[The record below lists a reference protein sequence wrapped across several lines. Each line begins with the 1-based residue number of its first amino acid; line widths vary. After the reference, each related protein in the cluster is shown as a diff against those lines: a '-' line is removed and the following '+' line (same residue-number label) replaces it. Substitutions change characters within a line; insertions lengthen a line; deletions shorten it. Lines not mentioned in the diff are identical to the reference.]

1 MFLRK
6 KSTYMGCD
14 YLRLSRDDGDKAESD
29 SIQNQR
35 ELINDFLKKHP
46 EIKKVQ
52 EYVDDGYSG
61 TNFDRPNFKRMMA
74 EIEKGHIDCVIVKDL
89 SRLGRNYIEMGKYL
103 ERIFPMYGVRVIAI
117 NDNYDTA
124 NESSDADQIVIPFK
138 NLINDAYCRDISMKI
153 RSQLDV
159 KRKNGQFIGSFATYG
174 YMKDPK
180 NKNHLII
187 DEYAANVVRMIFNM
201 KLEGYSAGT
210 IADHL
215 NESKVLTPME
225 YKRFCGLNFNGGFQI
240 STDPIWH
247 PNTVTRILK
256 NEVYL
261 GIAVQGKN
269 RKINYKV
276 KESRPID
283 ESKWIRVPGSHDPI
297 IPKEIFDTVQN
308 MLRLDTRT
316 SPKKDQV
323 DVLSGLVRCGDC
335 GQNMIRRC
343 STKKEKT
350 YYYYHCST
358 HKNGEGCSSHLI
370 SSDKL
375 QDVILWQ
382 IRQQVELLVNAEM
395 IISAADNLPNEQFQV
410 KFLNEQMGK
419 LNAEIEKYEDLKTKL
434 YQDLREGTVA
444 QDEYKDLQ
452 ERFNRKL
459 IEAKSSLA
467 EIEEKKARLTLKGLC
482 EQQWLKDMKEYRNIM
497 VLERK
502 IVTALIEKVVVYS
515 KDHIEIIFRY
525 PDEME
530 IVIAAAEALAAR
542 EEDRRTA
549 V

>member
-61 TNFDRPNFKRMMA
+61 TNFDRPNFMRMMA

-316 SPKKDQV
+316 SPKKPKWM
-323 DVLSGLVRCGDC
+323 C
-335 GQNMIRRC
+335 
-343 STKKEKT
+343 
-350 YYYYHCST
+350 
-358 HKNGEGCSSHLI
+358 
-370 SSDKL
+370 
-375 QDVILWQ
+375 
-382 IRQQVELLVNAEM
+382 
-395 IISAADNLPNEQFQV
+395 
-410 KFLNEQMGK
+410 
-419 LNAEIEKYEDLKTKL
+419 
-434 YQDLREGTVA
+434 
-444 QDEYKDLQ
+444 
-452 ERFNRKL
+452 
-459 IEAKSSLA
+459 
-467 EIEEKKARLTLKGLC
+467 
-482 EQQWLKDMKEYRNIM
+482 
-497 VLERK
+497 
-502 IVTALIEKVVVYS
+502 
-515 KDHIEIIFRY
+515 Y
-525 PDEME
+525 PAWCDA
-530 IVIAAAEALAAR
+530 VIA
-542 EEDRRTA
+542 DRT
-549 V
+549 

>member
-1 MFLRK
+1 MHLRK
-6 KSTYMGCD
+6 KSVYFAGE

-35 ELINDFLKKHP
+35 ELIKDFLSKHP
-46 EIKKVQ
+46 EITTTK
-52 EYVDDGYSG
+52 EFVDDGFSG
-61 TNFDRPNFKRMMA
+61 TTFDRPGFKRMMT
-74 EIEKGHIDCVIVKDL
+74 EIEKGRIDCIIVKDL
-89 SRLGRNYIEMGKYL
+89 SRLGRNYIETGKYL

-124 NESSDADQIVIPFK
+124 NESNDADQIVIPFK

-210 IADHL
+210 IAEHL
-215 NESKVLTPME
+215 NENRILTPME

-240 STDPIWH
+240 STNPVWH

-256 NEVYL
+256 NEIYL
-261 GIAVQGKN
+261 GISVQGKN

-283 ESKWIRVPGSHDPI
+283 AAKWIRVPDAHDAI
-297 IPKEIFDTVQN
+297 IPKEVFDTVQK
-308 MLRLDTRT
+308 MLGLDTRT
-316 SPKKDQV
+316 SPNKDQV

-343 STKKEKT
+343 SAKKEKT

-370 SSDKL
+370 SSEKL
-375 QDVILWQ
+375 QDMILWQ
-382 IRQQVELLVNAEM
+382 IRQQVELLVNAET
-395 IISAADNLPNEQFQV
+395 ILSAADSLPNEQFQV
-410 KFLNEQMGK
+410 NFLNEQACK
-419 LNAEIEKYEDLKTKL
+419 LRAEIEKYEDLKTKL
-434 YQDLREGTVA
+434 YQDLREGTIG
-444 QDEYKDLQ
+444 QDEYKELHD
-452 ERFNRKL
+452 RFNRKL
-459 IEAKSSLA
+459 IEAKSSLE
-467 EIEEKKARLTLKGLC
+467 EIEEKKSRVTLKGLC
-482 EQQWLKDMKEYRNIM
+482 DQQWLKDMKEFRNITT
-497 VLERK
+497 LDRK
-502 IVTALIEKVVVYS
+502 IVTALIEKIVVYS
-515 KDHIEIIFRY
+515 KERIEVNFRFA
-525 PDEME
+525 DEME
-530 IVIAAAEALAAR
+530 VMISAAESQMAR
-542 EEDRRTA
+542 NEDRRAA

>member
-375 QDVILWQ
+375 QDMILWQ

-452 ERFNRKL
+452 ERFSRKL

-525 PDEME
+525 ADEME
-530 IVIAAAEALAAR
+530 IVIAAAEAQAAR

>member
-240 STDPIWH
+240 STDPVWH

-375 QDVILWQ
+375 QDMILWQ

-525 PDEME
+525 ADEME
-530 IVIAAAEALAAR
+530 IVIAAAEAQAAR

>member
-52 EYVDDGYSG
+52 EYIDDGYSG

-89 SRLGRNYIEMGKYL
+89 SRLGRNYIEMGKYR

-316 SPKKDQV
+316 SPKKTQV

-375 QDVILWQ
+375 QDMILWQ

-395 IISAADNLPNEQFQV
+395 VLSAADNLPNETFQV
-410 KFLNEQMGK
+410 KFLNEQTCK
-419 LNAEIEKYEDLKTKL
+419 L
-434 YQDLREGTVA
+434 R
-444 QDEYKDLQ
+444 
-452 ERFNRKL
+452 
-459 IEAKSSLA
+459 
-467 EIEEKKARLTLKGLC
+467 
-482 EQQWLKDMKEYRNIM
+482 
-497 VLERK
+497 
-502 IVTALIEKVVVYS
+502 
-515 KDHIEIIFRY
+515 
-525 PDEME
+525 
-530 IVIAAAEALAAR
+530 
-542 EEDRRTA
+542 A

>member
-6 KSTYMGCD
+6 KSTYTGCD

-74 EIEKGHIDCVIVKDL
+74 EIEKDHIDCVIVKDL

-117 NDNYDTA
+117 NDNYDSA

-316 SPKKDQV
+316 SPKKTQV

-375 QDVILWQ
+375 QDMILWQ

-502 IVTALIEKVVVYS
+502 TVTALIEKVVVYS

-525 PDEME
+525 ADEME
-530 IVIAAAEALAAR
+530 IVIAAAEAQAAR
-542 EEDRRTA
+542 EEGRRTA

>member
-240 STDPIWH
+240 STNPIWH

-297 IPKEIFDTVQN
+297 IPKEVFDTVQN

-375 QDVILWQ
+375 QDMILWQ

-525 PDEME
+525 ADEME
-530 IVIAAAEALAAR
+530 IVIAAAEAQAAR

>member
-6 KSTYMGCD
+6 KSTYTGCD

-52 EYVDDGYSG
+52 EYVDDGFSG
-61 TNFDRPNFKRMMA
+61 TNFERPSFKRMMS

-117 NDNYDTA
+117 NDNYDSA

-174 YMKDPK
+174 YMKDPED
-180 NKNHLII
+180 KNHLII

-210 IADHL
+210 IAAHL

-316 SPKKDQV
+316 SPKKTQV

-375 QDVILWQ
+375 QDMILWQ
-382 IRQQVELLVNAEM
+382 IRQQIELLVNAEM

-502 IVTALIEKVVVYS
+502 TVTALIEKVVVYS

-525 PDEME
+525 ADEME
-530 IVIAAAEALAAR
+530 IVIAAAEAQAAR
-542 EEDRRTA
+542 EEGRRTA

>member
-52 EYVDDGYSG
+52 EYIDDGYSG

-316 SPKKDQV
+316 SPKKTQV

-375 QDVILWQ
+375 QDMILWQ

-395 IISAADNLPNEQFQV
+395 VLSAADNLPNETFQV
-410 KFLNEQMGK
+410 KFLNEQTCK
-419 LNAEIEKYEDLKTKL
+419 LRAEIERYEDLKTKL

-459 IEAKSSLA
+459 IEAKSSLV

-525 PDEME
+525 ADEME
-530 IVIAAAEALAAR
+530 IVIAAAEAQAAR

>member
-61 TNFDRPNFKRMMA
+61 TNFDRPNFMRMMA

-159 KRKNGQFIGSFATYG
+159 KRKNGQFIGSCATYG

-350 YYYYHCST
+350 YYYYHCSA
-358 HKNGEGCSSHLI
+358 HKNGGGCSSHLI

-375 QDVILWQ
+375 QDMILWQ

-525 PDEME
+525 ADEME
-530 IVIAAAEALAAR
+530 IMIAAAEAQAAR

>member
-103 ERIFPMYGVRVIAI
+103 ERIFPTYGVRVIAI

-358 HKNGEGCSSHLI
+358 HKNGKGCSSHLI
-370 SSDKL
+370 SSEKL
-375 QDVILWQ
+375 QDMILWQ

-525 PDEME
+525 ADEME
-530 IVIAAAEALAAR
+530 IVIAAAEARAAR

>member
-1 MFLRK
+1 MLLRK
-6 KSTYMGCD
+6 KTVYSAGE

-35 ELINDFLKKHP
+35 ELIKDFLSKHP
-46 EIKKVQ
+46 EITTAK
-52 EYVDDGYSG
+52 EFVDDGFSG
-61 TNFDRPNFKRMMA
+61 TTFDRPGFKRMMT
-74 EIEKGHIDCVIVKDL
+74 EIEKGRIDCIIVKDL
-89 SRLGRNYIEMGKYL
+89 SRLGRNYIETGKYL

-124 NESSDADQIVIPFK
+124 NESTDADQIVIPFK

-180 NKNHLII
+180 NKNHLIV

-210 IADHL
+210 IAEHL
-215 NESKVLTPME
+215 NENRILTPME

-240 STDPIWH
+240 STDPVWH

-276 KESRPID
+276 KESKPID
-283 ESKWIRVPGSHDPI
+283 AAKWIRVPDTHDAI
-297 IPKEIFDTVQN
+297 IPKEIFDTVQK
-308 MLRLDTRT
+308 MLCLDTRT
-316 SPKKDQV
+316 SPNKDQV
-323 DVLSGLVRCGDC
+323 DVLSGLVHCGDC

-343 STKKEKT
+343 TAKKEKT

-370 SSDKL
+370 SSVKL
-375 QDVILWQ
+375 QKMILWQ
-382 IRQQVELLVNAEM
+382 IRQLIELLVNAEA
-395 IISAADNLPNEQFQV
+395 IISSAGSLPNEQFQM
-410 KFLNEQMGK
+410 KFLNEQMCK
-419 LNAEIEKYEDLKTKL
+419 LSAEIEKYSDLQSKL
-434 YQDLREGTVA
+434 YLDLREGTLA
-444 QDEYKDLQ
+444 QDEYKELHD
-452 ERFNRKL
+452 RFNKKIVEARKCL
-459 IEAKSSLA
+459 E
-467 EIEEKKARLTLKGLC
+467 EIEEKKTRLNLESLC
-482 EQQWLKDMKEYRNIM
+482 DQQWLKDMKEYRNITS
-497 VLERK
+497 LDRK
-502 IVTALIEKVVVYS
+502 IVSSLIEKVVVYS
-515 KDHIEIIFRY
+515 KDRIEIIFRY
-525 PDEME
+525 ADEME
-530 IVIAAAEALAAR
+530 SVITAAEALTVR
-542 EEDRRTA
+542 NNDRRAA

>member
-297 IPKEIFDTVQN
+297 IPKEVFDTVQN

-375 QDVILWQ
+375 QDMILWQ

-452 ERFNRKL
+452 ERFSRKL

-525 PDEME
+525 ADEME
-530 IVIAAAEALAAR
+530 IVIAAAEAQAAR

>member
-283 ESKWIRVPGSHDPI
+283 ESKWIRIPGSHDPI

-316 SPKKDQV
+316 SPKKTQV

-358 HKNGEGCSSHLI
+358 HKNGGGCSSHLI

-375 QDVILWQ
+375 QDMILWQ

-452 ERFNRKL
+452 EQFNRKL

-502 IVTALIEKVVVYS
+502 TVTALIEKVVVYS
-515 KDHIEIIFRY
+515 KDHVEIIFRY
-525 PDEME
+525 ADEME
-530 IVIAAAEALAAR
+530 IVIAAAEAQAAR
-542 EEDRRTA
+542 EEGRRTA

>member
-316 SPKKDQV
+316 SPKKTQV

-358 HKNGEGCSSHLI
+358 HKNGGGCSSHLI

-375 QDVILWQ
+375 QDMILWQ

-502 IVTALIEKVVVYS
+502 TVTALIEKVVVYS
-515 KDHIEIIFRY
+515 KDHVEIIFRY
-525 PDEME
+525 ADEME
-530 IVIAAAEALAAR
+530 IVIAAAEAQAAR
-542 EEDRRTA
+542 EEGRRTA

>member
-283 ESKWIRVPGSHDPI
+283 ASKWIRVPGSHDPI

-375 QDVILWQ
+375 QDMILWQ

-525 PDEME
+525 ADEME
-530 IVIAAAEALAAR
+530 IVIAAAEAQAAR

>member
-1 MFLRK
+1 MLLRK
-6 KSTYMGCD
+6 KSVYSAGE

-35 ELINDFLKKHP
+35 ELIKDFLSKHP
-46 EIKKVQ
+46 EITTAK
-52 EYVDDGYSG
+52 EFVDDGYSG
-61 TNFDRPNFKRMMA
+61 TTFDRPGFIRMMA
-74 EIEKGHIDCVIVKDL
+74 EIEKGRIDCIIVKDL
-89 SRLGRNYIEMGKYL
+89 SRLGRNYIETGKYL

-159 KRKNGQFIGSFATYG
+159 KRKNGQFIGSFAAYG
-174 YMKDPK
+174 YMKDPN
-180 NKNHLII
+180 NKNHLIV

-210 IADHL
+210 IAEHL
-215 NESKVLTPME
+215 NENRVLTPME

-240 STDPIWH
+240 SKDPIWH

-276 KESRPID
+276 KESRPI
-283 ESKWIRVPGSHDPI
+283 EAAKWIRVPDAHDAI
-297 IPKEIFDTVQN
+297 IPKEVFDTVQK
-308 MLRLDTRT
+308 MLSLDTRT
-316 SPKKDQV
+316 SPSKDQV

-358 HKNGEGCSSHLI
+358 NKNGEGCSSHLI
-370 SSDKL
+370 SSKKL
-375 QDVILWQ
+375 QDMILWQ
-382 IRQQVELLVNAEM
+382 IRQRVELLVNAEM
-395 IISAADNLPNEQFQV
+395 ILSAADNLPNEQFQV
-410 KFLNEQMGK
+410 KFLNDQLCK
-419 LNAEIEKYEDLKTKL
+419 LSAEIEKYTDLKTKL
-434 YQDLREGTVA
+434 YQDLREGTIG
-444 QDEYKDLQ
+444 QDEYKELHD
-452 ERFNRKL
+452 RFNRK
-459 IEAKSSLA
+459 IAEARKSRE
-467 EIEEKKARLTLKGLC
+467 EIESKKTRLNLDGLC
-482 EQQWLKDMKEYRNIM
+482 NQQWLRDMKEYRNITA
-497 VLERK
+497 LDRK
-502 IVTALIEKVVVYS
+502 IVTALIEKIVVYS
-515 KDHIEIIFRY
+515 KERIEVNFRFA
-525 PDEME
+525 DEME
-530 IVIAAAEALAAR
+530 VVISAAESQMAR
-542 EEDRRTA
+542 NEDRRAA

>member
-6 KSTYMGCD
+6 KSTYTGCD

-174 YMKDPK
+174 YMKDPE

-240 STDPIWH
+240 STNPIWH

-261 GIAVQGKN
+261 GISVQGKN

-276 KESRPID
+276 KESRPI
-283 ESKWIRVPGSHDPI
+283 EPSKWIRVPETHEPI
-297 IPKEIFDTVQN
+297 IPKAIFDTVQK
-308 MLRLDTRT
+308 MLTLETRT
-316 SPKKDQV
+316 SPHKDQV

-343 STKKEKT
+343 SSKKEKT

-375 QDVILWQ
+375 QDMILWQ

-395 IISAADNLPNEQFQV
+395 VLSAADNLPNETFQV
-410 KFLNEQMGK
+410 KYLNEQTCK
-419 LNAEIEKYEDLKTKL
+419 LGAEIERYEDLKTKL

-467 EIEEKKARLTLKGLC
+467 EIEEKKSSLTLKGLC
-482 EQQWLKDMKEYRNIM
+482 DQQWLKDMKEYRNIT
-497 VLERK
+497 VLDRK
-502 IVTALIEKVVVYS
+502 IATALIEKVVVYS
-515 KDHIEIIFRY
+515 KERIEVNFRFA
-525 PDEME
+525 DEIE
-530 IVIAAAEALAAR
+530 VVISAAEFQMVR
-542 EEDRRTA
+542 NEDRRAA

>member
-375 QDVILWQ
+375 QDMILWQ

-525 PDEME
+525 ADEME
-530 IVIAAAEALAAR
+530 IVIAAAEAQAAR